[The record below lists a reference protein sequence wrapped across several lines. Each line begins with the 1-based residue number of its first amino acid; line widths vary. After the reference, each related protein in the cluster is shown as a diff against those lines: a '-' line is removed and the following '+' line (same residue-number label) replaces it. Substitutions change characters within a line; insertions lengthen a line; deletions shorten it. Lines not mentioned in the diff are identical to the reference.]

1 MPSGKGTY
9 GSKLGRPPFKG
20 KQTKKGSMPA
30 KNRSTTSTKKKGTG
44 INRLKGKK

>member
-30 KNRSTTSTKKKGTG
+30 KNRTTTSTRKKKGTG
-44 INRLKGKK
+44 IYRAKK